1 MIARETIDEVRQ
13 RANLLEV
20 AARYTTL
27 HRAGRE
33 YRGLSPFA
41 EEKTPSFYVNPE
53 KNVFTCFS
61 TQESG
66 DLFAFVQ
73 KMENLGFQEAVE
85 SLAERFGVEIRY
97 EQGGPSRGEV
107 SLRRQLFE
115 IHGQAAEFFASS
127 FRSPAGES
135 MRRYWE
141 ESRGFSAELAE
152 SLRIGRA
159 PQDGEALAAF
169 LRKKGFGDREL
180 EASGLFYERR
190 QPQAPL
196 RCRFRGRLMIPIR
209 DVQERVIAFT
219 ARATEETPED
229 DPSREAKYINSP
241 ETPLFRKGSVV
252 FGLERARGA
261 VRGGRRFLLVEG
273 QLDVLRCWE
282 NGLEEAVALQGT
294 ASGEEQF
301 RLLQRYGNGVDVLLD
316 GDEAGGRAAF
326 RMIPTALRL
335 GLDLRLAALPTGTD
349 PDDWV
354 RREGPEGLRAVRGQA
369 LGPIAFALQ
378 RLAPRPGDLGVQE
391 RAAVLAEVFPLLA
404 EVASAVAREDYL
416 EEVAAYLR
424 VDPGALRQDFR
435 RAGSGRPAAPRGAA
449 APQRAPEG
457 SALVLTENEEVLLF
471 FALRDAELR
480 PVLADVIDFDWLTN
494 EKVAAKLLRRA
505 LAETREGVFSG
516 SEQFHRECEEEEERR
531 LVAQLLRPA
540 EGPAEPALVA
550 DQALRELVRR
560 FASAEISSLVQEMNG
575 LEADHPGLRELQA
588 RRRQLRHLMDQP
600 PRLSVL

>member
-1 MIARETIDEVRQ
+1 VIARETIDEVRQ

-41 EEKTPSFYVNPE
+41 EEKTPSFYINPE

-97 EQGGPSRGEV
+97 ERGGPSRGEV

-115 IHGQAAEFFASS
+115 IHAHAAEFFASS
-127 FRSPAGES
+127 FRSPAGAS
-135 MRRYWE
+135 MRGYWE
-141 ESRGFSAELAE
+141 ESRGFSRELAE

-159 PQDGEALAAF
+159 PQDGEALASF

-180 EASGLFYERR
+180 EACGLFYERR
-190 QPQAPL
+190 HPQAPL

-252 FGLERARGA
+252 FGLERARSA
-261 VRGGRRFLLVEG
+261 VRDGRRFLLVEG

-282 NGLEEAVALQGT
+282 NGLDEAVALQGT

-349 PDDWV
+349 PDDWL
-354 RREGPEGLRAVRGQA
+354 RREGPEGLREVRGQA
-369 LGPIAFALQ
+369 LGPVAFALR
-378 RLAPRPGDLGVQE
+378 RLAPRPGDLGVQD
-391 RAAVLAEVFPLLA
+391 RAAVLAEIFALLT
-404 EVASAVAREDYL
+404 EVSSAVAREDYL
-416 EEVAAYLR
+416 GEVADYLR
-424 VDPGALRQDFR
+424 IDPGALREDFR
-435 RAGSGRPAAPRGAA
+435 RSTPSPAGPPRPPASQP
-449 APQRAPEG
+449 APEG
-457 SALVLTENEEVLLF
+457 STLLLTENEEVLLF
-471 FALRDAELR
+471 FALRDGELR
-480 PVLADVIDFDWLTN
+480 QVFSDVIDFDWLTK
-494 EKVAAKLLRRA
+494 EKVAAKLLRRV
-505 LAETREGVFSG
+505 LVEMREGTFSG
-516 SEQFHRECEEEEERR
+516 SEEFHGECDEEEERQ
-531 LVAQLLRPA
+531 LVARLLRPT
-540 EGPAEPALVA
+540 EEPPEPEIVA

-560 FASAEISSLVQEMNG
+560 FASEEISSLVTQMNG
-575 LEADHPGLRELQA
+575 FAADDPALRELQS
-588 RRRQLRHLMDQP
+588 RRRQLRQLMDQP
-600 PRLSVL
+600 PRLLLS